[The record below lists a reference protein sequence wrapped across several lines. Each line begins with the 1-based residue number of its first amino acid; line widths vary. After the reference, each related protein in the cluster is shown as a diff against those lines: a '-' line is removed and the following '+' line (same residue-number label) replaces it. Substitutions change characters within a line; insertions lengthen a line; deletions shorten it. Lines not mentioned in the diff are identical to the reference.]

1 MDISLDDLIVQI
13 CYNGMISLDGAV
25 GEFNSSP
32 FPLTTGYAVL
42 AAYWTDLDMRC
53 DSTMY
58 VRIDTTSCVLD
69 RASTEGKI
77 QLALLCASSHI
88 PVFSFTILF
97 KIKLG

>member
-1 MDISLDDLIVQI
+1 MLFRSVQI

-25 GEFNSSP
+25 GGFNSSP

-69 RASTEGKI
+69 RASTEGKS
-77 QLALLCASSHI
+77 QPALSCASSTLNVYIYVVSH
-88 PVFSFTILF
+88 VQNGLR
-97 KIKLG
+97 LRH